1 MTHFDNELRHEL
13 GLGWSADGRGSARVS
28 GRGSAGGSA
37 PRAAGQGQGAHGA
50 QNALVLGLHV
60 RTDTNHPMYY
70 FDQSHLVPERPE
82 AFCHGDSS
90 SLYSI
95 LPCLKSLRMRSSKP
109 GGATPARATR
119 GTRGGGES
127 EERSRR
133 NSGGDADTEA
143 ESKGAPRRGGKV
155 ILWATDNDV
164 LAEPLL
170 QRILEAEEVVVWVEH
185 GMPSDRHDLNC
196 WQFGCESSGL
206 VDLEFLGLVKPPP
219 YCPF

>member
-1 MTHFDNELRHEL
+1 MTHFDNELRH
-13 GLGWSADGRGSARVS
+13 GLGWASG
-28 GRGSAGGSA
+28 GRGSAGGT

-95 LPCLKSLRMRSSKP
+95 LPCLKSLRMRSSMP
-109 GGATPARATR
+109 GGATPGSATR
-119 GTRGGGES
+119 DTRGGGES

-143 ESKGAPRRGGKV
+143 GSKEAGSKGAPRPARKV

-164 LAEPLL
+164 LAKPLL
-170 QRILEAEEVVVWVEH
+170 QRILEADEVVVWVEH
-185 GMPSDRHDLNC
+185 GLPTDRHDLNC

-219 YCPF
+219 LPF